1 MLAEGGLFKEVRA
14 KKLGWLVLIDPKK
27 SNEDRRRQILTAL
40 VLFFLNLISSFLSLS
55 TIWACVPLYIFTT
68 KKRTPLAD
76 LTPSCSVQ
84 LLVLYHG

>member
-40 VLFFLNLISSFLSLS
+40 VLFFLNLISSFLSHAPQS
-55 TIWACVPLYIFTT
+55 GPAFPYTFSQQKSV
-68 KKRTPLAD
+68 RHS
-76 LTPSCSVQ
+76 LT
-84 LLVLYHG
+84 